1 MDLRLKSVVLIA
13 GLAAVFGFLGATGAV
28 FVFHDTLRGESGA
41 KGPAGP
47 AGPIGPAGPVAP
59 ADSAVRTAVA
69 GLEEDMV
76 NLNAKVTALQ
86 PGANGCGLLTQVV
99 TDVTTGFD
107 GSVRTSKSPVVC
119 LKMP

>member
-28 FVFHDTLRGESGA
+28 LVFHGTLRGESGA

-47 AGPIGPAGPVAP
+47 AGPVGPAGLAAP
-59 ADSAVRTAVA
+59 ADGAVRTAVA

-76 NLNAKVTALQ
+76 KLDAKVSALQ
-86 PGANGCGLLTQVV
+86 LGSDGCGLITQVV
-99 TDVTTGFD
+99 TDVASGFD

-119 LKMP
+119 LTMP